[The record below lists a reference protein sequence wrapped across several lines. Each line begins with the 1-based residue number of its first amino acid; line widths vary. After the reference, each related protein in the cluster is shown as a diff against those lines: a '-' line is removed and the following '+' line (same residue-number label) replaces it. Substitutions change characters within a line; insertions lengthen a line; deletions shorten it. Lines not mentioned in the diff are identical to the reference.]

1 MRFLDTSSLNWR
13 DAELAQLMTSG
24 CSFLIESSIEQCK
37 FLIIIIARFSH
48 YSYSKIY
55 INTFILLAPCLFKDM
70 RSLNCFR
77 YSRLIS
83 NMICIQKYLQIWL
96 NELLFFCGWRQWKFH
111 YCVDNAIQRS
121 ALATAIALWGQIE
134 KEIWTPNMSRHYVD
148 VCVIT
153 RTTVQYILYG
163 ILYIYIYGIDM
174 DIYSCIYLLR
184 CPHSFSQ
191 SLIVSLLPSA
201 AAVCEHCLN
210 ANRSIIERSQLAHW
224 RMADWAIGEVVYRP
238 RSLIT
243 FRIRSDHIG
252 QCRAEKLTLGMSF
265 ESFDMLNIS
274 WSIR

>member
-13 DAELAQLMTSG
+13 ELAQLMTSG
-24 CSFLIESSIEQCK
+24 NSFLIESSIEQCK
-37 FLIIIIARFSH
+37 FPIIVIARFSH

-83 NMICIQKYLQIWL
+83 NMICIQKKYLQIWL

-153 RTTVQYILYG
+153 RTTVQYIVYG
-163 ILYIYIYGIDM
+163 ILYIYIYRYGYILM
-174 DIYSCIYLLR
+174 YLSVAVSTLI
-184 CPHSFSQ
+184 Q
-191 SLIVSLLPSA
+191 SIAHCVSS
-201 AAVCEHCLN
+201 AVCC
-210 ANRSIIERSQLAHW
+210 S
-224 RMADWAIGEVVYRP
+224 
-238 RSLIT
+238 SL
-243 FRIRSDHIG
+243 R
-252 QCRAEKLTLGMSF
+252 TLS
-265 ESFDMLNIS
+265 ECKS
-274 WSIR
+274 